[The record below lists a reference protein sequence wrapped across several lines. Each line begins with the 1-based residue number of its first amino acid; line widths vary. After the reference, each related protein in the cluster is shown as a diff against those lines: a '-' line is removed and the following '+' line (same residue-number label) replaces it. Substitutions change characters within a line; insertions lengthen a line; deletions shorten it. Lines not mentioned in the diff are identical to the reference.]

1 MKIVIIGGGPGGYV
15 AAIRAAQLGGK
26 VTLIED
32 KAIGGTCLN
41 TGCIPTKVL
50 LQSTD
55 LYDLLKNESQELG
68 LKLSGI
74 EFDWEKIQ
82 ERKELVVTQLVEGVK
97 VLLESNKIKILMG
110 KGKFL
115 SKNKIEVTLRNGNKE
130 IVDFQKAIVASGSIS
145 SIIPIPGKD
154 LEGVIT
160 STEALKLQKIPK
172 SITIIGGGVIGV
184 EFANIFSNLGS
195 KVTIIEMLPR
205 LLANMDNEIVEH
217 LENTLESKDI
227 KIYKNTGVTA
237 IEKLDK
243 DLKVKTSKSDEIISE
258 IVLMATGRVPN
269 TKGLGIENIGIKTI
283 NNAIKVDKLFKTN
296 LDNIY
301 AIGDCTGEIQLAH
314 VASANGTMAAEII
327 MGKAKP
333 IDFRT
338 IPYCVYT
345 KPEIASVGL
354 TEEAAME
361 KGYSIKTG
369 RFPLYANGKSIILG
383 DVNGLVKFIVNKS
396 NDEIIGLHIAG
407 NNATELIGIGAL
419 AIRLE
424 ATVDE
429 VLTTIHAHPTVGE
442 AIYEA
447 AGDVFDKAI
456 HLPVG

>member
-1 MKIVIIGGGPGGYV
+1 
-15 AAIRAAQLGGK
+15 
-26 VTLIED
+26 
-32 KAIGGTCLN
+32 
-41 TGCIPTKVL
+41 
-50 LQSTD
+50 
-55 LYDLLKNESQELG
+55 
-68 LKLSGI
+68 
-74 EFDWEKIQ
+74 
-82 ERKELVVTQLVEGVK
+82 
-97 VLLESNKIKILMG
+97 MG

-115 SKNKIEVTLRNGNKE
+115 SKNKIEVTLQNGKKE
-130 IVDFQKAIVASGSIS
+130 TVDFQKAIVASGSVA

-160 STEALKLQKIPK
+160 STEALKLQKVPK

-184 EFANIFSNLGS
+184 EFANIFSNLGC

-269 TKGLGIENIGIKTI
+269 TKGLGIENIGIKTN
-283 NNAIKVDKLFKTN
+283 NNAIEVDKLFKTN

-314 VASANGTMAAEII
+314 VASASGTMAAEII
-327 MGKAKP
+327 MGKAKI
-333 IDFRT
+333 IDFNT
-338 IPYCVYT
+338 TPYCVYT

-354 TEEAAME
+354 TEEAALE
-361 KGYSIKTG
+361 KGYNIKIG
-369 RFPLYANGKSIILG
+369 KFPLYANGKSIILG
-383 DVNGLVKFIVNKS
+383 DVNGLVKFVVNRV
-396 NDEIIGLHIAG
+396 NDEILGFHIAG

-419 AIRLE
+419 ALRLE

-429 VLTTIHAHPTVGE
+429 ILTTIYAHPTVGE

>member
-15 AAIRAAQLGGK
+15 AAIRAAQLSGR

-50 LQSTD
+50 LQSTG
-55 LYDLLKNESQELG
+55 LYDLLKLESRELG
-68 LKLSGI
+68 LKLSSM

-97 VLLESNKIKILMG
+97 VLLESNKVKVLMG

-115 SKNKIEVTLRNGNKE
+115 SKNKIEVTLQNGKKE
-130 IVDFQKAIVASGSIS
+130 TVDFQKAIVASGSVA

-160 STEALKLQKIPK
+160 STEALKLQKVPK

-184 EFANIFSNLGS
+184 EFANIFSNLGC

-237 IEKLDK
+237 IEKQNK

-269 TKGLGIENIGIKTI
+269 TKGLGIENIGIKTN
-283 NNAIKVDKLFKTN
+283 NNAIEVDKLFKTN

-314 VASANGTMAAEII
+314 VASASGTMAAEII
-327 MGKAKP
+327 MGKAKT
-333 IDFRT
+333 IDFNT
-338 IPYCVYT
+338 TPYCVYT

-354 TEEAAME
+354 TEEAALE
-361 KGYSIKTG
+361 KGYNIKIG
-369 RFPLYANGKSIILG
+369 KFPLYANGKSIILG
-383 DVNGLVKFIVNKS
+383 DVNGLVKFVVNRV
-396 NDEIIGLHIAG
+396 NDEILGFHIAG

-419 AIRLE
+419 ALRLE

-429 VLTTIHAHPTVGE
+429 ILTTIYAHPTVGE